1 MLSKLIARLNSSK
14 LLLGLA
20 MLMLNIGSKYIE
32 VTLSPSQ
39 IAVLKGGLARE
50 MLIFAMAFMG
60 TQELPLSL
68 LITAAFVILSD
79 HLLNED
85 SPYCIAPSYFHDKKK
100 KSTHVESVSAEEEQ
114 KAVEVLV
121 RARKQRESWWSKQ

>member
-1 MLSKLIARLNSSK
+1 MLKRIIAWLNRSK

-39 IAVLKGGLARE
+39 ISALRGGLARE

-60 TQELPLSL
+60 TQDLPISL
-68 LITAAFVILSD
+68 ILTASFVILSD

-85 SPYCIAPSYFHDKKK
+85 SPYCVAPAYLHDLRRGGEHTTLVSHDEEKK
-100 KSTHVESVSAEEEQ
+100 AI
-114 KAVEVLV
+114 EVLAK
-121 RARKQRESWWSKQ
+121 ARKQREEWWNGQ